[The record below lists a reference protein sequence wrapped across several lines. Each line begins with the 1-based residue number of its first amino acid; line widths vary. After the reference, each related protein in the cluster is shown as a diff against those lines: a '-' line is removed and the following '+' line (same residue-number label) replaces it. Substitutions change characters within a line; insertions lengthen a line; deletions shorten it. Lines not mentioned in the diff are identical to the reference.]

1 MSKKT
6 QDQAPAKPGRPRS
19 EATRLAIL
27 KAAREILDEA
37 GPLRVTVEAVA
48 SRAGVGKPTI
58 YRYWSNAQELSMT
71 ALMDG
76 APESA
81 SEPATAKEAAIEAL
95 TAQVAS
101 VVHRFASQRGRQAA
115 LLMATAETDSELAK
129 AFRNRVILSSR
140 NEGRAFLERA
150 REQGELRE
158 DFSID
163 AALDLIYGPIF
174 YRLLAGH
181 APLDEAFANEIVAL
195 ALEGMKA
202 R

>member
-1 MSKKT
+1 MSKT
-6 QDQAPAKPGRPRS
+6 TRNQAPARPGRPRS

-48 SRAGVGKPTI
+48 ARAGVGKPTI

-76 APESA
+76 APENA
-81 SEPATAKEAAIEAL
+81 GDPAPVEDGAIEAL

-101 VVHRFASQRGRQAA
+101 VVRRFASQRGRQAA
-115 LLMATAETDSELAK
+115 LLMATAEADSELAK

-140 NEGRAFLERA
+140 NDGRALLERA
-150 REQGELRE
+150 IEEGEMRD
-158 DFSID
+158 DFSIET
-163 AALDLIYGPIF
+163 ALDLIYGPIF

-181 APLDEAFANEIVAL
+181 APLDEAFANETVAL